1 MKFAEISESSPT
13 GVEVRFAGAA
23 VSSDA
28 VEAAGSALSTSS
40 PLSTNSA
47 GSLYG
52 AMSGSLGDL
61 VEAIAGVDRV
71 IAAAHAA
78 RTLMIDQ
85 ARQWSEATESVSER
99 AADGGWNTSV
109 RAQRV
114 LASSLACALRL
125 PERSAERLIADSE
138 LLVHELPQTQQALS
152 DGRVSWR
159 HATAIVEHART
170 LPEESRAAFEAAV
183 LPHAERLTVALLNK
197 KARRVR
203 ELVHP
208 EPVDVRH
215 RLAAEERRVEL
226 DLCADGMAWL
236 SLFLP
241 AVQAKA
247 AFDRIVDIADC
258 EARDAARQAC
268 TVGSA
273 SRAASPGTSEL
284 TLTQRRADIA
294 VELLTTGTAATGRDR
309 GIRAT
314 LAITVPVLRLL
325 GASDEPAT
333 LEGYGPIDTET
344 ALELAGTATSFVR
357 ILTHPETSAVLSVGR
372 DRYRAPTDLRTFL
385 RVSDETCRFPG
396 CNRSAKRCELDH
408 TVDWVHG
415 GQTAHDNLA
424 HLCPSHHHLK
434 HQTGWRVRQLAG
446 RTLEWTSPGGQTYLT
461 HPAA

>member
-13 GVEVRFAGAA
+13 GVEIRFAGAA

-61 VEAIAGVDRV
+61 VGAIAGVDRV

-226 DLCADGMAWL
+226 DFCADGMAWL

-268 TVGSA
+268 TVGLA

>member
-1 MKFAEISESSPT
+1 MKFAEVSESSPT
-13 GVEVRFAGAA
+13 GVDPSSAGA
-23 VSSDA
+23 V
-28 VEAAGSALSTSS
+28 
-40 PLSTNSA
+40 LSTNST

-52 AMSGSLGDL
+52 AMSRSLGDM
-61 VEAIAGVDRV
+61 VEAIADVDRV

-99 AADGGWNTSV
+99 AADGGWNMSV

-170 LPEESRAAFEAAV
+170 LPEESRAEFEAAV

-226 DLCADGMAWL
+226 DFCVDGMAWL

-247 AFDRIVDIADC
+247 AFDRIVNIADS

-268 TVGSA
+268 NVGSP
-273 SRAASPGTSEL
+273 SRDAASPSGDAVPGTSEL

-294 VELLTTGTAATGRDR
+294 VELLTTGTVATGRDR

-325 GASDEPAT
+325 GVSDEPAT

-434 HQTGWRVRQLAG
+434 HQTEWRVRQLPG

>member
-1 MKFAEISESSPT
+1 MKFAEVSETSPT
-13 GVEVRFAGAA
+13 GVD
-23 VSSDA
+23 VSSADP
-28 VEAAGSALSTSS
+28 ALSMS
-40 PLSTNSA
+40 SA

-52 AMSGSLGDL
+52 AMSRSLGDL
-61 VEAIAGVDRV
+61 VGAIADVDRV

-99 AADGGWNTSV
+99 AADGGWNTAV

-159 HATAIVEHART
+159 HALAIVEHART

-258 EARDAARQAC
+258 EARDAARHAC
-268 TVGSA
+268 AVGSP
-273 SRAASPGTSEL
+273 SRDASPGTSEL

-294 VELLTTGTAATGRDR
+294 AELLTTGTAATGRDR

-325 GASDEPAT
+325 GVSDEPAT

-434 HQTGWRVRQLAG
+434 HQTEWRVRQLAG